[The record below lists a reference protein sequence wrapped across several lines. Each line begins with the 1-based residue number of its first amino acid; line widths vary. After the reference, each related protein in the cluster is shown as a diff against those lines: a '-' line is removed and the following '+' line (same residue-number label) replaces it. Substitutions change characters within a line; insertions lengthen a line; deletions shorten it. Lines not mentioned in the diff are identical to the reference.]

1 MVTRCDT
8 TVRLSCLAPKVYVK
22 RRVAAIF
29 MKDLGNVPGGKTSE
43 GDSGSTSRSLIR
55 MLKLKQAHAW
65 HRLAVLYGPVV
76 LHWCR
81 RAGLQQADADDV
93 VQEVFR
99 TVAQRVSDFRH
110 ESPGDTFRGWL
121 WTITR
126 NKLGDF
132 IRRQRATTQPVGG
145 TDAQLQMAA
154 LPDDDATL
162 ETVGRDDFGALY
174 RRALDLIRVEFK
186 PATWDSFWRVV
197 VDEQSPADVANELGV
212 SVNAVYVA
220 KSRVLSRL
228 REELG
233 DL

>member
-1 MVTRCDT
+1 VLFYLSRLSD
-8 TVRLSCLAPKVYVK
+8 TVR
-22 RRVAAIF
+22 RRFEIF
-29 MKDLGNVPGGKTSE
+29 MKELSNVPGGKTGD
-43 GDSGSTSRSLIR
+43 GDSSSTSRSLIR
-55 MLKLKQAHAW
+55 MLKLKQAQAW

-76 LHWCR
+76 LQWCR

-99 TVAQRVSDFRH
+99 TVAQKVSDFRH
-110 ESPGDTFRGWL
+110 ESAGDTFRGWL
-121 WTITR
+121 WMITR
-126 NKLGDF
+126 HKLGDF
-132 IRRQRATTQPVGG
+132 IRRQRATAQPVGG
-145 TDAQLQMAA
+145 TDGQLQMAS
-154 LPDDDATL
+154 LPSDELSLD
-162 ETVGRDDFGALY
+162 EVGQGDFSELY

-186 PATWDSFWRVV
+186 PKTWDSFWRVV

>member
-1 MVTRCDT
+1 MLFYANGMTYT
-8 TVRLSCLAPKVYVK
+8 AGQGF
-22 RRVAAIF
+22 AIF